1 MGKYDFDLELNTK
14 NTMSVINAWIP
25 EGADVLELGSANGR
39 LTKYLSEE
47 KNCNV
52 TIVEID
58 TETGTQASQ
67 YAKKAYVGPD
77 DGDILKLK
85 WSEDEN
91 AYDYVVIADVLEHLS
106 KPDVV
111 LQNCRKVL
119 KKNGRVLVSIPNIA
133 HNSVL
138 IDLYNNQFIYSKTG
152 LLDSTH
158 IHFFTYHTF
167 KNMAEAAGLHLMAQ
181 EPIYSRVGWNEIDNH
196 YSDIPVEVEKE
207 LRYRRGGSVYQYVF
221 NLSFDEQNGDA
232 LTLESIPIL
241 EKEYGKEAEISC
253 FIWNSDTE
261 EPAERK
267 GQNYFIKN
275 MNQCYIP
282 LETKA
287 YRLRLDLLEDSVMVK
302 ILSIHL
308 EADGARKEVTIKHTN
323 ADFHHNN
330 IFYFG
335 HSDPWL
341 ELDITEFEDSLL
353 SGLEV
358 EFEILEYG
366 YSDKQLKNHR
376 ILLDKIRNFDSEE
389 LKVQKELL
397 EQENNWSKE
406 KISSLEGEIEDA
418 RIYMTKLEQGNEE
431 ARAYIAKLEQD
442 SAAVGEYVA
451 HLEKDIQELKTAL
464 EQERTESRAY
474 IEHLETD
481 IAAMKNKRKWFK

>member
-1 MGKYDFDLELNTK
+1 
-14 NTMSVINAWIP
+14 
-25 EGADVLELGSANGR
+25 
-39 LTKYLSEE
+39 
-47 KNCNV
+47 
-52 TIVEID
+52 
-58 TETGTQASQ
+58 
-67 YAKKAYVGPD
+67 
-77 DGDILKLK
+77 
-85 WSEDEN
+85 
-91 AYDYVVIADVLEHLS
+91 
-106 KPDVV
+106 
-111 LQNCRKVL
+111 
-119 KKNGRVLVSIPNIA
+119 
-133 HNSVL
+133 
-138 IDLYNNQFIYSKTG
+138 
-152 LLDSTH
+152 
-158 IHFFTYHTF
+158 
-167 KNMAEAAGLHLMAQ
+167 
-181 EPIYSRVGWNEIDNH
+181 
-196 YSDIPVEVEKE
+196 
-207 LRYRRGGSVYQYVF
+207 
-221 NLSFDEQNGDA
+221 
-232 LTLESIPIL
+232 
-241 EKEYGKEAEISC
+241 
-253 FIWNSDTE
+253 
-261 EPAERK
+261 
-267 GQNYFIKN
+267 